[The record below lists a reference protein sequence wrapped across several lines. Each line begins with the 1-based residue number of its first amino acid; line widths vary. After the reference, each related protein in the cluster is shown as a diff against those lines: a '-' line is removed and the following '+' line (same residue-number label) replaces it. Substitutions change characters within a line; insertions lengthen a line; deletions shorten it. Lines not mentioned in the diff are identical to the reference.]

1 MLPSLDFSF
10 VSSSLLRILSIVNDV
25 TFPSPF
31 FFFTIAF
38 LLKFSSYTQ
47 SHSEDVHEHV
57 HLLHSQPLNES
68 ESEIVVIVPI
78 VYAQLMLTGGKEGA
92 NAQRLSAHL
101 SYVK

>member
-1 MLPSLDFSF
+1 MYSYMLPSLDFSF

-31 FFFTIAF
+31 FFAIT
-38 LLKFSSYTQ
+38 FSSYTH

-78 VYAQLMLTGGKEGA
+78 VYAQLMYTGGKEGA